1 MNYDLIYIKYMNVL
15 PILIWFSWILTFSR
29 NIRCWSQSNK
39 WSLQAFLQNR
49 LDISSANVTFNNKSK
64 ENLLPKVIWFSIDYS
79 IKLKIGVRLLY
90 LVFSCRRVIQNV
102 SPLGEPLEIRFNSKS
117 IRTLLWCYILD
128 ILEYLLSP
136 SCFEFRPT
144 WNN

>member
-1 MNYDLIYIKYMNVL
+1 MFYQFLFGSAEYWHFQEILDADPKVTSEVFRFFCKTALIYRVH
-15 PILIWFSWILTFSR
+15 S
-29 NIRCWSQSNK
+29 
-39 WSLQAFLQNR
+39 
-49 LDISSANVTFNNKSK
+49 NVTFSNKSK

-102 SPLGEPLEIRFNSKS
+102 FPLGEPLEIRFNSKS
-117 IRTLLWCYILD
+117 IRILLWCYILD